1 MRSRPIRI
9 LAIVIAAVL
18 ALGSFSIWAV
28 STQERASVGIGEIYE
43 VEIESNEEL
52 NNILEQTSGSSGG
65 VEEDKN
71 LFDIFPNEDYPRDHM
86 SGSLHL
92 YNADEVEQ
100 HLNSLTIEFEA
111 EGQIIGNLTLRN
123 GGFSFRIEEDDGWD
137 EVSIDT
143 TGSGSYTRKEDAD
156 QFDLHFMIQIDEVQ
170 EGVVSEEDI
179 AVGVVQ
185 LEVDS
190 TSGGDVVEPGE
201 GTFEYE
207 EGTIVDL
214 EAIAEEDSPFV
225 EWSGDNETIEDTT
238 SNQTTIE
245 MLGDYSII
253 AVFDVETYDLVI
265 DSTEG
270 GSVVDPGEDTFTY
283 ESGEIV
289 ELEAVPEE
297 GYRFVEWTGDIDT
310 IEDPT
315 SNQTT
320 IEMLDNYSITAEFA
334 PITYELT
341 INSTD
346 GGEVTEPGEGAF
358 EYEHGTIV
366 DLEAV
371 AFEDAP
377 FVKWSGDNETIE
389 DPSSNQTTIEILD
402 DYTITAVFDVEAYD
416 LTTDSTEGGS
426 VVEPGEGTY
435 TYDAGDV
442 VELEAVPEEG
452 YEFVEWT
459 GDTGTIEDPTSN
471 ETTIEMLDDYH
482 ITAEFDLVTHTL
494 SIDSTEGGSVVQP
507 GEGSFEYDKGDIVD
521 LEAVSDEGYLFIQW
535 TGDTENIEDP
545 TSNQT
550 TIEMLD
556 DHSITAEF
564 LEEPFFEVEIVDY
577 DDPVIEGQTVSV
589 DYTVT
594 NTGEIEDTQDIEFT
608 VEDEEGN
615 IVRSVTDQD
624 VTIGPG
630 ETYDE
635 TFTWTTDGEDAGEY
649 EAIVTSED
657 DEDSVTV
664 TVIEPPA
671 QLYPVEELTTDN
683 LEGDIEYLQHDPE
696 STDAYEN
703 WYEAVDTDD
712 DTELEVGMD
721 DPDSELEGIQ
731 TIGVLLR
738 RTDIGTRTDPDV
750 TIELYQDGTLIDT
763 LAEDLE
769 INDPEGEVHYFD
781 FDTEDLIDPSGQ
793 GITLEFVGE
802 HTGGQP
808 GVARNTIE
816 YGAIEWEVNTVG
828 TNSIDE
834 RTLETSEEELSIE
847 RNVSFTSDVLNRSIF
862 LESTGGAGDVHL
874 C

>member
-1 MRSRPIRI
+1 MKPRLLRI
-9 LAIVIAAVL
+9 SATVIAAVIL
-18 ALGSFSIWAV
+18 LGSFSIWAV
-28 STQERASVGIGEIYE
+28 STQERANVGIGEIYE
-43 VEIESNEEL
+43 VEILSNDEVEG
-52 NNILEQTSGSSGG
+52 ILESSSGSSGNI
-65 VEEDKN
+65 EEDKR
-71 LFDIFPNEDYPRDHM
+71 LFDVIIEEDYPRDTI

-92 YNADEVEQ
+92 YNAGEIED

-111 EGQIIGNLTLRN
+111 DDEIIGNLTLNN
-123 GGFSFRIEEDDGWD
+123 GGFNFSIDEEDGWD
-137 EVSIDT
+137 EIFVNT
-143 TGSGSYTRKEDAD
+143 TGDGSYTSKESVDE
-156 QFDLHFMIQIDEVQ
+156 FDIRFMIQIDEVQ
-170 EGVVSEEDI
+170 EGVRSQEDI
-179 AVGVVQ
+179 TEDELAQ
-185 LEVDS
+185 LEIDS
-190 TSGGDVVEPGE
+190 TAGGSVVEPGE

-207 EGTIVDL
+207 EGTVVDL
-214 EAIAEEDSPFV
+214 EAITEEDTSFV
-225 EWSGDNETIEDTT
+225 EWSGDVESIED
-238 SNQTTIE
+238 
-245 MLGDYSII
+245 
-253 AVFDVETYDLVI
+253 V
-265 DSTEG
+265 
-270 GSVVDPGEDTFTY
+270 
-283 ESGEIV
+283 
-289 ELEAVPEE
+289 
-297 GYRFVEWTGDIDT
+297 
-310 IEDPT
+310 
-315 SNQTT
+315 
-320 IEMLDNYSITAEFA
+320 
-334 PITYELT
+334 
-341 INSTD
+341 
-346 GGEVTEPGEGAF
+346 
-358 EYEHGTIV
+358 
-366 DLEAV
+366 
-371 AFEDAP
+371 
-377 FVKWSGDNETIE
+377 
-389 DPSSNQTTIEILD
+389 
-402 DYTITAVFDVEAYD
+402 
-416 LTTDSTEGGS
+416 
-426 VVEPGEGTY
+426 
-435 TYDAGDV
+435 
-442 VELEAVPEEG
+442 
-452 YEFVEWT
+452 
-459 GDTGTIEDPTSN
+459 
-471 ETTIEMLDDYH
+471 
-482 ITAEFDLVTHTL
+482 
-494 SIDSTEGGSVVQP
+494 
-507 GEGSFEYDKGDIVD
+507 
-521 LEAVSDEGYLFIQW
+521 
-535 TGDTENIEDP
+535 

-556 DHSITAEF
+556 DHSITAVFDVETYELTIDSTEGGSVVEPGEGTFEYQEGTLVDLEAIADEGYLFWEWTGDTETIDDTTSNQTSIEMLDHYTITAEF
-564 LEEPFFEVEIVDY
+564 LEEPFFEVEIIDH
-577 DDPVIEGQTVSV
+577 DDPVIEGQTLEV

-608 VEDEEGN
+608 VEDEDGD
-615 IVRSVTDQD
+615 IVRSVTDND
-624 VTIGPG
+624 VTIDPG